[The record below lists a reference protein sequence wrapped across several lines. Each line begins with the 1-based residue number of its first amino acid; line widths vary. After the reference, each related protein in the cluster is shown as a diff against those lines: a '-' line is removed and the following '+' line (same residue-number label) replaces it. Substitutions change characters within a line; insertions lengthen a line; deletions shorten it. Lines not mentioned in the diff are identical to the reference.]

1 MNEDKIKLDE
11 GKCEEIEAAEFKH
24 LLWVWFCVIVYI
36 VVVSL
41 VSQRYFYFDPYE
53 ITRMVMTRTPLAFVP
68 LMIFLTGAYFLNKV
82 MPGESLYR
90 IAQDARASAILYAA
104 LFIAMAIA
112 WLMS

>member
-1 MNEDKIKLDE
+1 MSEKVELDE
-11 GKCEEIEAAEFKH
+11 GKCEEIESAEFKH
-24 LLWVWFCVIVYI
+24 LAWVCFCVVAYI
-36 VVVSL
+36 VIVAI

-68 LMIFLTGAYFLNKV
+68 LMMFLTGAYFLNKV

-90 IAQDARASAILYAA
+90 IAQDARASAIVYAA